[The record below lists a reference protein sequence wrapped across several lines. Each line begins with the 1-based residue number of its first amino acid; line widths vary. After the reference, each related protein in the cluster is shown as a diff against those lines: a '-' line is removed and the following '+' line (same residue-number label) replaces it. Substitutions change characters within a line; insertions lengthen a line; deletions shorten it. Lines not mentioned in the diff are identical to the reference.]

1 MQVHDDLKAL
11 SRDAAAWEQGQRTLA
26 RTIAAWRTA
35 PEAAS
40 VLAALDRFGRK
51 DPLDS
56 CAALAAL
63 FAKVGDDAPDPAPD
77 TPSDPARELVS
88 GLMRR
93 GLAALAA
100 HPLGQMPF
108 RHAHRQAADTL
119 LLAHSGT
126 ATLGLAEFDG
136 AALARQPAPR
146 TAEFAPVETWFRV
159 LAGSGRGDLTTR
171 DPKSAALRTEA
182 LDLVPGM
189 TFHRHGARQALQ
201 LREVSGSLVV
211 LRLQRLTSL
220 HDPVREVA
228 LGDGDLRSQAA
239 LTAEYSRMDM
249 AMAALA
255 ALGRQDAVPALS
267 RLVHGQGPAALRW
280 QALRAILALDTR
292 AGLVLLRTVA
302 SSDDPALSGPARD
315 LHRTLVA
322 QWPEL
327 EKVAQWRG

>member
-26 RTIAAWRTA
+26 RMIAAWRTA

-51 DPLDS
+51 EPLVS

-63 FAKVGDDAPDPAPD
+63 FAKVGDVALDPAPD

-126 ATLGLAEFDG
+126 ATLGLAVFDG

-171 DPKSAALRTEA
+171 DPESAALRTDA
-182 LDLVPGM
+182 LDLMPGM

-211 LRLQRLTSL
+211 LRLQRFTSL

-322 QWPEL
+322 QRPEL